1 MSNYA
6 FLAFTDRGAA
16 LAEKLCRA
24 LGGSLTAA
32 HGDPEFSLHDWTA
45 ANFPRKDA
53 LIFVGATGIAVRAVA
68 PFLQSKATDPAVITL
83 DEAGRYVI
91 PLVSGHLGGAN
102 ALAKEVAALCGGT
115 AVISTATDLHSV
127 FAVDLWAKKQGLLL
141 LQPERIKTV
150 SAKLLAGETVHIGSA
165 WPIAGEPPAGVVI
178 GGEADVLVDVRRR
191 ESGALCLVPPV
202 LTLGIGCKKGIGAE
216 QIGAVF
222 SAFLEE
228 RGIRPE
234 AIAAAASLDRKA
246 EEPGLLAFCARHGW
260 PVRFFTAEEL
270 LTLEGDFSASAFVR
284 ETVGVD
290 NVCERSAVASC
301 GGTLVEKKFARDG
314 VTLAL
319 AGVEP
324 ALDWS
329 V

>member
-1 MSNYA
+1 MSSYA

-16 LAEKLCRA
+16 LAEKLCRR

-32 HGDPEFSLHDWTA
+32 HGAADFSLSAWTA
-45 ANFPRKDA
+45 ENFPRSDA

-68 PFLQSKATDPAVITL
+68 PFLQSKATDPAVIAL
-83 DEAGRYVI
+83 DETGRFIV

-102 ALAKEVAALCGGT
+102 ALAKELAALVGGT
-115 AVISTATDLHSV
+115 AVISTATDLNSV
-127 FAVDLWAKKQGLLL
+127 FAVDLWAKKQGLRL

-150 SAKLLAGETVHIGSA
+150 SAKLLAGETVRIESA
-165 WPIAGEPPAGVVI
+165 WPIAGEPPAGILI
-178 GGEADVLVDVRRR
+178 GSEADVIVDFRRR
-191 ESGALCLVPPV
+191 DTKALCLVPPV

-216 QIGAVF
+216 QIEAVF
-222 SAFLEE
+222 SAFRTES
-228 RGIRPE
+228 GIWPE
-234 AIAAAASLDRKA
+234 AISAAASLDRKA
-246 EEPGLLAFCARHGW
+246 GEPGLLAFCERHGW
-260 PVRFFTAEEL
+260 PVSFFPAEEL
-270 LTLEGDFSASAFVR
+270 LAVEGDFSASAFVR

-290 NVCERSAVASC
+290 NVCERSAAAAC
-301 GGTLVEKKFARDG
+301 GGAIVERKFARDG

-324 ALDWS
+324 CLDWS

>member
-16 LAEKLCRA
+16 LAEKLCRT

-32 HGDPEFSLHDWTA
+32 HGNPEFSLRDWTA
-45 ANFPRKDA
+45 ANFPRNEA

-68 PFLQSKATDPAVITL
+68 PFLQSKATDPAVIAL
-83 DEAGRYVI
+83 DEAGRFVI
-91 PLVSGHLGGAN
+91 PLVAGHLGGAN
-102 ALAKEVAALCGGT
+102 ALARELAALCGGT
-115 AVISTATDLHSV
+115 AVISTATDLNGV
-127 FAVDLWAKKQGLLL
+127 FAVDLWAKTQGLSL

-150 SAKLLAGETVHIGSA
+150 SAKLLAGETVHIESA
-165 WPIAGEPPAGVVI
+165 WLIAGDAPAGVVI

-191 ESGALCLVPPV
+191 ETGALCLVPPV
-202 LTLGIGCKKGIGAE
+202 LSLGIGCKKGIGAE
-216 QIGAVF
+216 RIEAVF

-234 AIAAAASLDRKA
+234 AIANAASLDRKA
-246 EEPGLLAFCARHGW
+246 GEPGLLAFCERHGW
-260 PVRFFTAEEL
+260 PLRFFPAEEL
-270 LTLEGDFSASAFVR
+270 LTLKGKFSASAFVR

-290 NVCERSAVASC
+290 NVCERSAVAAC
-301 GGTLVEKKFARDG
+301 GGTIVERKFARDG

>member
-68 PFLQSKATDPAVITL
+68 PFLQSKATD
-83 DEAGRYVI
+83 
-91 PLVSGHLGGAN
+91 
-102 ALAKEVAALCGGT
+102 
-115 AVISTATDLHSV
+115 LHSV

-150 SAKLLAGETVHIGSA
+150 SAKLLAGETVHIESA
-165 WPIAGEPPAGVVI
+165 WLIAGDAPAGVVI

-216 QIGAVF
+216 QIEAVF
-222 SAFLEE
+222 SAFLAE